1 MEERLLEAYVGE
13 KSEKIIND
21 KYNWVAALVGQMIG
35 PIWFF
40 YRKAPIL
47 GFLFWGVTYIVGS
60 MASAIEFEEGSYI
73 MFIIYLLTANKL
85 YLWDAKRKIY
95 KIEANE
101 TLTDEE
107 KIEAATK
114 KGGVSPAAA
123 VIYVLLFIA
132 YIIYY
137 IYLSMLIMEQYMM
150 YK

>member
-1 MEERLLEAYVGE
+1 
-13 KSEKIIND
+13 
-21 KYNWVAALVGQMIG
+21 
-35 PIWFF
+35 
-40 YRKAPIL
+40 
-47 GFLFWGVTYIVGS
+47 
-60 MASAIEFEEGSYI
+60 
-73 MFIIYLLTANKL
+73 MFIIYLLTANKI